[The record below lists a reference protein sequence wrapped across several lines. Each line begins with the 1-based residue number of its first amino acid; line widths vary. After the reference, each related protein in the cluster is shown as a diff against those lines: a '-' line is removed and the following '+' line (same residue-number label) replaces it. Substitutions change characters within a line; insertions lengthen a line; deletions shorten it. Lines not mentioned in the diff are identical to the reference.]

1 MAIGSKLTSLPL
13 SRVQMSGSLHWRL
26 ISSSFDFRSFSS
38 CTCGASTW
46 RLSSCPCPA
55 SLCSVRRLT
64 FAAAQTRWL
73 LTSFCQIITFM
84 RWAEILLEQ
93 VIFDSSV
100 NIFYYPT
107 SPSYAP
113 SESGFSFRKPV
124 ATEISQNTPNCQFT
138 VGISQVLSKLNIF
151 IIKSLIKGA
160 KVKIIV
166 PGTGSSIYYASTRP
180 GSSAKKDHG
189 SAAENWFVQSGLLL
203 GLILV
208 FAT

>member
-1 MAIGSKLTSLPL
+1 MYLWSIDLEAVLVSMSCFSLLCEEADIRCGSDEMTANFILPNYHVYEV
-13 SRVQMSGSLHWRL
+13 SW
-26 ISSSFDFRSFSS
+26 DFI
-38 CTCGASTW
+38 GASYF
-46 RLSSCPCPA
+46 R
-55 SLCSVRRLT
+55 
-64 FAAAQTRWL
+64 F
-73 LTSFCQIITFM
+73 IG
-84 RWAEILLEQ
+84 EYILL
-93 VIFDSSV
+93 S
-100 NIFYYPT
+100 P

-113 SESGFSFRKPV
+113 RESGFSFRKPE